1 MTVNRVNTVYA
12 IRLIKTVRGETL
24 MKMRN
29 TMAVMLI
36 MLIIFFGNVCF
47 AQSAKDA
54 VRALQKLQAKI
65 EIGMTYPDYVSALED
80 TWFEIKSFLDS
91 PEAKIKTELALEI
104 NQSMDN
110 YRFAREYWAI
120 YLKDPE
126 NIEVN
131 ILLGIAEGHLKRAT
145 VLLSK
150 D

>member
-1 MTVNRVNTVYA
+1 
-12 IRLIKTVRGETL
+12 

-29 TMAVMLI
+29 TMVAMLF

-47 AQSAKDA
+47 AQSANDA
-54 VRALQKLQAKI
+54 VKALQKLQTKI
-65 EIGMTYPDYVSALED
+65 EIGMTYHDYVSALGD
-80 TWFEIKSFLDS
+80 TWFEVKSFLDS
-91 PEAKIKTELALEI
+91 PEAKIKPELASEI

-131 ILLGIAEGHLKRAT
+131 ILLGMAEGHLKRAT
-145 VLLSK
+145 VLLSQN
-150 D
+150 